1 MAKKVIYAIDIGN
14 YYVKGIAIEEN
25 RGNFQLISSAIERA
39 EGIVKGQ
46 IQDVK
51 SLRKK
56 IENVIYSLEG
66 ENSKAREIEIII
78 SYATNE
84 LKISRENYTLE
95 FTEPKEITEMDL
107 EKIKA
112 NIQQKYSE
120 SNKEVLDI
128 KFVDFE
134 VDEKR
139 VKNPVAFV
147 ANYSLNST
155 INVVWVPENS
165 FAPIRNTIK
174 NLIEGEIP
182 IYDSTLAAAYGVT
195 NTSDRN
201 LGVGIIDLGHS
212 KARMLLF
219 KDGIPK
225 FYLDFEVGV
234 EYVLKD
240 IMHVLK
246 TSEKEALRLLED
258 HAVCLQDTKAVKK
271 IDYLSLVGDHYEYT
285 TQNLLNKIVFAR
297 VREIINKL
305 NSDLAKLEYENT
317 VEIAGGLQ
325 AGVVHT
331 GGGARIKN
339 IEKTISDFMGLQT
352 RLGIAVN
359 NSSNFYIENAEEI
372 YKDPLFAP
380 LIGTINLYFSGTN
393 IPKLYI
399 EESEENVIE
408 NNPRI
413 QEKQEKKSGFF
424 AKLGRILLGGNEDAI

>member
-1 MAKKVIYAIDIGN
+1 MAKKVIYAIDVGN
-14 YYVKGIAIEEN
+14 YFIKGIALEGN
-25 RGNFQLISSAIERA
+25 RGNYTLISKTVERA
-39 EGIVKGQ
+39 EGIIKGQ

-51 SLRKK
+51 SLRRK
-56 IENVIYSLEG
+56 IENVIYSLETDI
-66 ENSKAREIEIII
+66 NNKSKEIEIIL

-84 LKISRENYTLE
+84 LKISRESYTLE
-95 FTEPKEITEMDL
+95 FSEPKEITEGDL
-107 EKIKA
+107 EKIKS

-120 SNKEVLDI
+120 QNREVLDI
-128 KFVDFE
+128 KFVNFE
-134 VDEKR
+134 VDDKK

-147 ANYSLNST
+147 ANFNLNAI

-182 IYDSTLAAAYGVT
+182 IYDSTLAASYGVT

-212 KARMLLF
+212 KARMLIF

-225 FYLDFEVGV
+225 FYLDFEVGM

-240 IMHVLK
+240 IINVLK
-246 TSEKEALRLLED
+246 TSEKEALRLLEEQ
-258 HAVCLQDTKAVKK
+258 AVCLQDTKAVKK
-271 IDYLSLVGDHYEYT
+271 VDYLSLIGDHYEYT

-297 VREIINKL
+297 TREIINKL

-317 VEIAGGLQ
+317 LEISGGLQ

-339 IEKTISDFMGLQT
+339 IEKTISDFMGSQT
-352 RLGIAVN
+352 RLGIAAN
-359 NSSNFYIENAEEI
+359 NSNNFIIDNADEL
-372 YKDPLFAP
+372 YKDPMFAP
-380 LIGTINLYFSGTN
+380 IIGTLNLYFSGIN
-393 IPKLYI
+393 IPKIYIEDSKISNEENYI
-399 EESEENVIE
+399 EE
-408 NNPRI
+408 
-413 QEKQEKKSGFF
+413 KHEKKGGFF
-424 AKLGRILLGGNEDAI
+424 SKLGRILLGGNEDAI

>member
-1 MAKKVIYAIDIGN
+1 MARKVIYAIDVGN
-14 YYVKGIAIEEN
+14 YFIKGIALEETKN
-25 RGNFQLISSAIERA
+25 SYQLVSKAIEQA

-46 IQDVK
+46 VQDVRA
-51 SLRKK
+51 LRRK
-56 IENVIYSLEG
+56 IENVIYTLEG
-66 ENSKAREIEIII
+66 ENNKAKEIEIVL

-84 LKISRENYTLE
+84 LKISREGYTLE
-95 FTEPKEITEMDL
+95 FSEPKEITEGDL
-107 EKIKA
+107 EKIKS

-120 SNKEVLDI
+120 LNKEVLDI
-128 KFVDFE
+128 KFVNFE
-134 VDEKR
+134 VDDKK

-147 ANYSLNST
+147 ANYSLNAL

-182 IYDSTLAAAYGVT
+182 IYDSTLASAYGVT

-201 LGVGIIDLGHS
+201 LGVGVVDLGHS
-212 KARMLLF
+212 KARMLIF

-225 FYLDFEVGV
+225 FYLDFEVGM

-246 TSEKEALRLLED
+246 TSEKEALRLLEEQ
-258 HAVCLQDTKAVKK
+258 AVCLQDTKIVKK

-297 VREIINKL
+297 TREIINKL

-317 VEIAGGLQ
+317 FEIAGGLQ
-325 AGVVHT
+325 AGIVHT

-339 IEKTISDFMGLQT
+339 IEKTISDFMGAQT
-352 RLGIAVN
+352 RLGVASN
-359 NSSNFYIENAEEI
+359 NANNFYIENADEL

-380 LIGTINLYFSGTN
+380 IIGTINLYFSGAN

-399 EESEENVIE
+399 EDLNSSSE
-408 NNPRI
+408 NNYVE
-413 QEKQEKKSGFF
+413 EKVEKKGGFF
-424 AKLGRILLGGNEDAI
+424 SKLGRILLGGNEDAI

>member
-1 MAKKVIYAIDIGN
+1 MAKKVIYAIDVGN
-14 YYVKGIAIEEN
+14 FFIKGIALEEN
-25 RGNFQLISSAIERA
+25 RGNYHIISKAMERA

-46 IQDVK
+46 IQDVRA
-51 SLRKK
+51 LRRK
-56 IENVIYSLEG
+56 IENLIYSLEG
-66 ENSKAREIEIII
+66 ENNKAKEIEIIL

-84 LKISRENYTLE
+84 LKIARESYTLE
-95 FTEPKEITEMDL
+95 FSEPKEITEGDL
-107 EKIKA
+107 EKIKS

-120 SNKEVLDI
+120 LNKEVLDI
-128 KFVDFE
+128 KFVNFE
-134 VDEKR
+134 VDDKK

-147 ANYSLNST
+147 ANQSLNAI

-165 FAPIRNTIK
+165 FAPIRNIIK

-182 IYDSTLAAAYGVT
+182 IFDSTLAAAYGVT

-212 KARMLLF
+212 KARMLIF

-225 FYLDFEVGV
+225 FYLDFEIGM

-246 TSEKEALRLLED
+246 TSEKEALRLLEEQ
-258 HAVCLQDTKAVKK
+258 AVCLQDTKIVKK
-271 IDYLSLVGDHYEYT
+271 VDYMSLVGDHYEYT

-297 VREIINKL
+297 TREVINKL

-317 VEIAGGLQ
+317 LEIAGGLQ
-325 AGVVHT
+325 AGIIHT

-339 IEKTISDFMGLQT
+339 IEKTIADFMGAQT
-352 RLGIAVN
+352 RLGISSN
-359 NSSNFYIENAEEI
+359 NAGNFYIENADEL
-372 YKDPLFAP
+372 YKDPLFSP
-380 LIGTINLYFSGTN
+380 LIGTINLYFSGAN

-399 EESEENVIE
+399 EDSSEYNERNDYAE
-408 NNPRI
+408 
-413 QEKQEKKSGFF
+413 EKIEKKRGFF
-424 AKLGRILLGGNEDAI
+424 SKLGKILLGGNEDAI

>member
-1 MAKKVIYAIDIGN
+1 MAKKVIYAIDVGN
-14 YYVKGIAIEEN
+14 YFIKGIALEEN
-25 RGNFQLISSAIERA
+25 RGNYNIISKALERA

-51 SLRKK
+51 ALRRK
-56 IENVIYSLEG
+56 IENLIYTLEG
-66 ENSKAREIEIII
+66 DNNKAKEIEIIL

-84 LKISRENYTLE
+84 LRISRESYTLE
-95 FTEPKEITEMDL
+95 FSESKEITEGDL

-120 SNKEVLDI
+120 LNKEVLDI
-128 KFVDFE
+128 KFVNFE
-134 VDEKR
+134 VDDKK

-147 ANYSLNST
+147 ANQSLNAI

-182 IYDSTLAAAYGVT
+182 IFDSTLAAAYGVT

-212 KARMLLF
+212 KARMLIF

-225 FYLDFEVGV
+225 FYLDFEVGM

-240 IMHVLK
+240 IMHVLR
-246 TSEKEALRLLED
+246 TSESEALRLLEEQ
-258 HAVCLQDTKAVKK
+258 AVCLQDTKAVKK
-271 IDYLSLVGDHYEYT
+271 VDYKSLVGDHYEYT

-297 VREIINKL
+297 TREIINKL

-317 VEIAGGLQ
+317 LEIAGGLQ
-325 AGVVHT
+325 AGIIHT

-339 IEKTISDFMGLQT
+339 IEKTISDFMGSQT
-352 RLGIAVN
+352 RLGISSN
-359 NSSNFYIENAEEI
+359 NSGNFYIENADEL
-372 YKDPLFAP
+372 YKDPLFSP

-399 EESEENVIE
+399 EDSNEYNE
-408 NNPRI
+408 NNYI
-413 QEKQEKKSGFF
+413 EEKTEKRRGFF
-424 AKLGRILLGGNEDAI
+424 SKLGKILLGGNEDAI